1 MKRYEA
7 YKPSGI
13 EWLGKI
19 PTHWEV
25 ERIKDFTY
33 LKARIGWQGLRSD
46 EFVDDS
52 NWYCLTGTDFSDGR
66 INWENCYC
74 IDKDRYNQDKKIQL
88 KIDDLLITK
97 DGTIGKI
104 ALVNFLPKPTTLNSG
119 VFVSRPRLRK
129 YTNTFMYW
137 ILSSNGGCSIK
148 CVKVR
153 EVIINNFEHGKER
166 IEKKRESK
174 TIE

>member
-1 MKRYEA
+1 MKRYET

-13 EWLGKI
+13 DWLGEI
-19 PTHWEV
+19 PEHWGV
-25 ERIKDFTY
+25 ERIKDYTY

-46 EFVDDS
+46 EFIDSS
-52 NWYCLTGTDFSDGR
+52 NWYCLTGTDFSDGK
-66 INWENCYC
+66 INWINCYC

-104 ALVNFLPKPTTLNSG
+104 ALIDYLPKPTTLNSG

-129 YTNTFMYW
+129 YINSYMYW
-137 ILSSNGGCSIK
+137 VLSSNVFASFIDLNK
-148 CVKVR
+148 
-153 EVIINNFEHGKER
+153 N
-166 IEKKRESK
+166 
-174 TIE
+174 